1 MTPAAPV
8 PAPDPSGRLD
18 RSQEAVR
25 RAIAGG
31 GHHVVHG
38 APGSGKTQ
46 TALAA
51 FVDAFSSAEDRSA
64 NLFLVP
70 TRQRAAVLRDDV
82 ARRLRRTTG
91 TALVRTPASLA
102 FAILRLRASHRG
114 EAAPTLITGPEQDQV
129 LAELLA
135 GHLEGEGASIDWPAA
150 VGPATRS
157 LRAFRDELRDLLMR
171 AAEAGLDGPGLA
183 AWGERHGRPEWRA
196 AGALLTEY
204 TEVTSLGE
212 LTPDRGARFDAAT
225 IVDEAVGAL
234 RSWEREVPGVPRPR
248 WDLVVH
254 DDYQDATMATAR
266 LLDAMA
272 DDGARLA
279 LFGDPDIGVQG
290 FRGGLPAL
298 LHSAT
303 LPPARGGLEPGPTAP
318 GLWGASE
325 HVLEAVWRHGDA
337 VRTAVATLTAS
348 LPTMQETRRRRA
360 RAVGDAA
367 ETVGAAG
374 VRTAVLASQAQE
386 VAFIA
391 RELRER
397 HLHDGVPWSR
407 MAVIVRSGSDI
418 GTIRRGL
425 RSAGV
430 PLAMAAP
437 DRPLREEP
445 AVRPLLIALEC
456 VIGDGVDPVAGTEL
470 LLSPLGGLDPVS
482 LRSLRRALRQAERTD
497 GGARHSDDLLAA
509 ALTDQATL
517 AALPVRHRRGPQRVA
532 EVLAAG
538 RAALEAPESSV
549 ETVLWALW
557 DAAGL
562 AATWQQRALTGGTAA
577 DRADADLD
585 AVMALFRA
593 AEQFVDRTARSTP
606 SGFVHHLAAQDFPAD
621 TLAARGALGDS
632 VAVHTP
638 ASAAGAEWDVVVVAG
653 VQEDTWP
660 DLRIRDSLLGAA
672 DLADIAT
679 ARHVHLSSGAG
690 AARGGAAGAVG
701 ADAVGAAG
709 GTDRSGTHRGSAN
722 LIAIRAE
729 RNRRARREVYD
740 GELRTFAMACS
751 RTRRSLLVTAV
762 LDTDARPSE
771 FFEALAPD
779 EVEAQNVRSVP
790 TPLDLRGLVGELRA
804 AVRPVLLG
812 AEIRP
817 DQVALASEAAAVL
830 THLAGQHVDGADP
843 GTWPAL
849 TSPTSSAPLWQEQT
863 PVTVTPSTVET
874 VAACPLRWALTTSGG
889 RRGDNA
895 SQSLGNLVHEIA
907 AAAPHGTESELL
919 ADLDARWHEL
929 DLGDG
934 WMGRRDRARAEEM
947 IRKLAGYQAAH
958 PGRVETEVEFG
969 ADLGRV
975 ALRGRVD
982 RVEYTGAGVRIVD
995 LKTGSTA
1002 ISAADARRNPQLGS
1016 YQVAA
1021 EQGAFDGAGAA
1032 GAALLYV
1039 GTNAKSGAVTRD
1051 QAPLHDDPEP
1061 GWATEM
1067 LTEAAETMAGAG
1079 FTAQPG
1085 PLCRTCVVRT
1095 SCPAQPEGSRVTG
1108 ALGGGATTGEQ
1119 AR

>member
-1 MTPAAPV
+1 MSSAA
-8 PAPDPSGRLD
+8 APDPSGRPD
-18 RSQEAVR
+18 PSQEAAR
-25 RAIAGG
+25 RAIGVG

-51 FVDAFSSAEDRSA
+51 FVDALESVDARSA

-70 TRQRAAVLRDDV
+70 TRQRAAVLRDEV

-150 VGPATRS
+150 VGPETRS

-196 AGALLTEY
+196 AGRLLTEY

-266 LLDAMA
+266 LLEAMA
-272 DDGARLA
+272 EDGTRLA

-303 LPPARGGLEPGPTAP
+303 LPPARGGPEAGPTAP
-318 GLWGASE
+318 GLWGAGE
-325 HVLEAVWRHGDA
+325 HVLETVWRHADP

-360 RAVGDAA
+360 LAAGDGSD
-367 ETVGAAG
+367 TVGE

-391 RELRER
+391 RELREQ

-425 RSAGV
+425 RTAGV

-437 DRPLREEP
+437 DRPLRDEP
-445 AVRPLLIALEC
+445 AVRPLLIALDC
-456 VIGDGVDPVAGTEL
+456 VLADDVDPVAGTEL

-497 GGARHSDDLLAA
+497 GGDRHSDDLLAA
-509 ALTDQATL
+509 ALTDRATL

-538 RAALEAPESSV
+538 RAALDAPESSV
-549 ETVLWALW
+549 ETILWALW

-562 AATWQQRALTGGTAA
+562 AATWQQRALTGGAAA

-606 SGFVHHLAAQDFPAD
+606 SGFVHHLGAQDFPAD
-621 TLAARGALGDS
+621 TLAARGSLGDS

-660 DLRIRDSLLGAA
+660 DLRIRDTLLGAA

-690 AARGGAAGAVG
+690 AATGGGAGAVG
-701 ADAVGAAG
+701 ADADAG
-709 GTDRSGTHRGSAN
+709 GADGAGSTGGAGARRGSAN

-729 RNRRARREVYD
+729 RNRRARREVYE
-740 GELRTFAMACS
+740 GELRTFVMACS

-779 EVEAQNVRSVP
+779 AVEAQNVRSVP
-790 TPLDLRGLVGELRA
+790 SPLDLRGLVGELRA
-804 AVRPVLLG
+804 AVRPVLSG

-830 THLAGQHVDGADP
+830 THLAGHRVDGADP

-849 TSPTSSAPLWQEQT
+849 TAPTSSAPLWQELT

-889 RRGDNA
+889 RRGDSA

-907 AAAPHGTESELL
+907 AAAPHGTEPELL
-919 ADLDARWHEL
+919 ADLDTRWHEL

-934 WMGRRDRARAEEM
+934 WMGRRDRSRAEEM

-1002 ISAADARRNPQLGS
+1002 ISAADAGRNPQLGS

-1021 EQGAFDGAGAA
+1021 EQGAFDGEGAA

-1039 GTNAKSGAVTRD
+1039 GTSAKSGAVTRD
-1051 QAPLHDDPEP
+1051 QTPLHDDPEP

-1067 LTEAAETMAGAG
+1067 LTAAAETMAGAG

-1108 ALGGGATTGEQ
+1108 ALGGATLEEGA
-1119 AR
+1119 R